1 MKKTR
6 GRVPGRVLFFL
17 DIVWS
22 LKRVT
27 QWTLLWVFLWDVYS
41 KNVIIHNISC
51 TLPLSHF
58 IIAFYDIIS
67 HILWLYRKQYNDFI
81 SFQWALPLISLQ
93 RKRSRWVPLFYKQ
106 ELFIVMLGNKKMA
119 SKKKRQSLFKDVK
132 LTRPQLKQLEF
143 LKNLILIG
151 KNTLCEDLSLL

>member
-1 MKKTR
+1 MKPQTCNSMNSAM
-6 GRVPGRVLFFL
+6 GV
-17 DIVWS
+17 S
-22 LKRVT
+22 LKY
-27 QWTLLWVFLWDVYS
+27 LFKKCNNSY
-41 KNVIIHNISC
+41 ISC

-119 SKKKRQSLFKDVK
+119 SKIKRQSLFKDVK

-151 KNTLCEDLSLL
+151 KNTLCEDLSLS